1 MTGVGPS
8 GTGVGPSH
16 PQDTYRPGLG
26 VGRDG
31 TAPFRGVPSHP
42 IPPGRPGPGP
52 NPRAW
57 ENDQAT
63 FDFEERSAI
72 REYEGGLPRAA
83 AERLARFDQ
92 LDTDR
97 RAVAA

>member
-1 MTGVGPS
+1 MSPAGHRDIAGQNLKCPDFAVYSEGSDYRDTGTQP
-8 GTGVGPSH
+8 
-16 PQDTYRPGLG
+16 Y
-26 VGRDG
+26 
-31 TAPFRGVPSHP
+31 RGVPVSRC
-42 IPPGRPGPGP
+42 PGNRPS
-52 NPRAW
+52 W
-57 ENDQAT
+57 ETDQAT

>member
-1 MTGVGPS
+1 MSPAGHRDTPGQNLKCPVSAVNFDGAEDRDTGTQP
-8 GTGVGPSH
+8 
-16 PQDTYRPGLG
+16 Y
-26 VGRDG
+26 
-31 TAPFRGVPSHP
+31 RGVPLSRC
-42 IPPGRPGPGP
+42 PGNRPS
-52 NPRAW
+52 W
-57 ENDQAT
+57 EDDQAV
-63 FDFEERSAI
+63 FDYEERSAI